1 MNETEKITLRAM
13 TDDIDNILDR
23 LLAFAD
29 ERTEI
34 NMAIMHLTEATDNH
48 KVGLCEARIIGCVR
62 RGRRK
67 KSRPQKNTKNS

>member
-1 MNETEKITLRAM
+1 M

-34 NMAIMHLTEATDNH
+34 NMAIMHLTEATDNLNR
-48 KVGLCEARIIGCVR
+48 VIEGTGLSDA
-62 RGRRK
+62 
-67 KSRPQKNTKNS
+67 

>member
-34 NMAIMHLTEATDNH
+34 NMAIMHLTEATDNLNR
-48 KVGLCEARIIGCVR
+48 VIEGTGLSDA
-62 RGRRK
+62 
-67 KSRPQKNTKNS
+67 